1 MESVAKEIF
10 VSNNKNGAQIA
21 QEFVDKAKSWIAT
34 NPDVPLK
41 SDGSVNVTELANIF
55 GIDRKR
61 FSTNEKL
68 RDVINKYLGDKQ
80 CSKIGESPISKSVED
95 KSISELKKENKR
107 LSERIVVMQSSL
119 RDVSKKNDE
128 LNKENES
135 LRIRL
140 ESQSFNSQML
150 LEYGRLPR

>member
-1 MESVAKEIF
+1 M
-10 VSNNKNGAQIA
+10 SNNKNGYQIA

-41 SDGSVNVTELANIF
+41 SDGSVNVTRLASIL

-61 FSTNEKL
+61 FSSNEKL
-68 RDVINKYLGDKQ
+68 RDVVNKYLEGKQ
-80 CSKIGESPISKSVED
+80 FSKIGEPQISKPVED
-95 KSISELKKENKR
+95 KSVSELKKENKR
-107 LSERIVVMQSSL
+107 LSERIVVMQSYL
-119 RDVSKKNDE
+119 RDINKKNDE
-128 LNKENES
+128 LKKENES

-140 ESQSFNSQML
+140 EAQSFDSQIL